1 MVKLLEYSWRLAV
14 PVRYMLFPPTVAERA
29 ELVEPD
35 ENGVNRA
42 KKGRPDVAVNQV
54 SWMEV
59 GELLVI
65 YLSDWR

>member
-1 MVKLLEYSWRLAV
+1 MVKLLENSWRLAV

-29 ELVEPD
+29 ELVERD
-35 ENGVNRA
+35 ERGINRA
-42 KKGRPDVAVNQV
+42 KKRPENVAINQI

-59 GELLVI
+59 GEMLII